1 MKKNIYLL
9 LALVVPTAIFVFLRQ
24 YGRNEFTIPVY
35 YQQAAEVPAGCS
47 GTYPAPYTVAD
58 SVLSLAGWKVEA
70 LLIVADSSRE
80 TLRAVK
86 KISEEFKEDS
96 FTVIFPSGEEAQLN
110 RIYSCQLFLQKPWT
124 AVLLDSQRRIR
135 GYYAPGTREETDR
148 LAVEINILLKKY

>member
-1 MKKNIYLL
+1 MKKPIYLL
-9 LALVVPTAIFVFLRQ
+9 LALAVPAAIFVFLRQ
-24 YGRNEFTIPVY
+24 CGKNEFTIPIY

-47 GTYPAPYTVAD
+47 VKYSAPYAVAD
-58 SVLSLAGWKVEA
+58 SVLSLADWKGEA

-96 FTVIFPSGEEAQLN
+96 FKVIFPSGEEAQLD
-110 RIYSCQLFLQKPWT
+110 RMYQCMLFLEKPWT
-124 AVLLDSQRRIR
+124 AVLLDSERRIR

-148 LAVEINILLKKY
+148 LTIEINILLKKY